1 MNMSNLYE
9 YFVNQ
14 KTVSYI
20 ASEYVDSN
28 NIDVKSQENSNKI
41 QMVVKKVLDDT
52 FQLLDKSK
60 ISKNNVNDAIE
71 KFVNVA
77 MKRLNLQPRNRNVP
91 AQVNMRMPPQH
102 SSNTRIATDDSLESR
117 TSNYMQKYREF
128 NTSVKPVDVP
138 DWLRS
143 QNTNP
148 KRVAEEQ
155 QKKMSPAQMA
165 SSTSTRKNTQIFNDS
180 EAFPSNEIEDFNGS
194 SNFSYF
200 NDTPEIT
207 SAFDDAFYNTG
218 IDPDTVNDVIND
230 SIDDRLKKVTSARN
244 EIKVAE
250 QKVDNIE
257 ELFKNDNEFK
267 KHVNMSNKNFHRT
280 ENDVEE
286 QNMNKLSLVSSVSKE
301 KYNPMQPP
309 QQQLQQQLQQQQQMQ
324 KYVQDLNTQFTN
336 KEKQY
341 QDQLQMM
348 HGKMVKYEEY
358 LKILMAKYNE
368 LKEDRDLLK
377 ERFQNPS
384 NANNAIDEKK
394 KELLRLSQEL
404 QVKIN
409 RLEHLEQL
417 EQNQANDDE

>member
-1 MNMSNLYE
+1 MNMSNLYD

-28 NIDVKSQENSNKI
+28 NIDVKSQESSNKI
-41 QMVVKKVLDDT
+41 QLVVKKVLDDT

-77 MKRLNLQPRNRNVP
+77 MKRLNLQPRSRNVP

-102 SSNTRIATDDSLESR
+102 STNTRVATDDSLENR
-117 TSNYMQKYREF
+117 KSNYMQKYREF
-128 NTSVKPVDVP
+128 NVATKPVDVP

-148 KRVAEEQ
+148 KRVSEEQ
-155 QKKMSPAQMA
+155 QKKMSPAQMI

-180 EAFPSNEIEDFNGS
+180 EAFPSNEIEDFNGT

-218 IDPDTVNDVIND
+218 IDPDSVKDAVND
-230 SIDDRLKKVTSARN
+230 SIDDRLKKATSARS
-244 EIKVAE
+244 EIKIAE
-250 QKVDNIE
+250 QKVENIE

-267 KHVNMSNKNFHRT
+267 KHLNMSNKNFHRT

-286 QNMNKLSLVSSVSKE
+286 QNINKSSIGSRE
-301 KYNPMQPP
+301 QYNQMQSHQSPP
-309 QQQLQQQLQQQQQMQ
+309 QQLQHQQMQQQQMQ
-324 KYVQDLNTQFTN
+324 KYVQELNVQFAN

-341 QDQLQMM
+341 HDQLQMM
-348 HGKMVKYEEY
+348 HGKMIKYEEY

-417 EQNQANDDE
+417 QQNQENE

>member
-20 ASEYVDSN
+20 ASEYVDTN
-28 NIDVKSQENSNKI
+28 NIDVKNQENSTKI

-77 MKRLNLQPRNRNVP
+77 MKRLNLQPRSRNVP

-102 SSNTRIATDDSLESR
+102 STNTRIATDDSLENR
-117 TSNYMQKYREF
+117 TSNYMKKYREF
-128 NTSVKPVDVP
+128 NISTKPSDVP

-148 KRVAEEQ
+148 KRIAEEQ
-155 QKKMSPAQMA
+155 QKKMSPAQMM

-180 EAFPSNEIEDFNGS
+180 EAFPSNEIEDFGGS

-218 IDPDTVNDVIND
+218 IDPDSINDIVND
-230 SIDDRLKKVTSARN
+230 SIDDRLKKVKNSRN

-280 ENDVEE
+280 TNDVEE
-286 QNMNKLSLVSSVSKE
+286 ENINKVSLVSNE
-301 KYNPMQPP
+301 KYTPIQPP

-324 KYVQDLNTQFTN
+324 KYVQDLNTQFAS

-341 QDQLQMM
+341 QDQLQIM

-417 EQNQANDDE
+417 QQTHSNE

>member
-41 QMVVKKVLDDT
+41 QLVVKKVLDDT

-102 SSNTRIATDDSLESR
+102 STNTRVATDDSLENR

-128 NTSVKPVDVP
+128 NVSTKPVDVP

-148 KRVAEEQ
+148 KRVSEEQ
-155 QKKMSPAQMA
+155 QKKMSPAQMV
-165 SSTSTRKNTQIFNDS
+165 SSTSTRKNTQVFNDS

-218 IDPDTVNDVIND
+218 IDPDSVNDAVND
-230 SIDDRLKKVTSARN
+230 SIDDRLKKATSARS

-250 QKVDNIE
+250 QKVDNID

-267 KHVNMSNKNFHRT
+267 KHLNMSNKNFHRT
-280 ENDVEE
+280 ANDVEE
-286 QNMNKLSLVSSVSKE
+286 QNINKH
-301 KYNPMQPP
+301 NPVQSHQPP
-309 QQQLQQQLQQQQQMQ
+309 QQLQHQQMQQQQMQ
-324 KYVQDLNTQFTN
+324 KYVQDLNVQFAN

-341 QDQLQMM
+341 HNQLQMM
-348 HGKMVKYEEY
+348 HEKTVKYEEY

-417 EQNQANDDE
+417 QQNQTDENE

>member
-1 MNMSNLYE
+1 MSNLYE

-20 ASEYVDSN
+20 ASEYVDTN
-28 NIDVKSQENSNKI
+28 NIDVKNQENSTKI

-77 MKRLNLQPRNRNVP
+77 MKRLNLQPRSRNVP

-102 SSNTRIATDDSLESR
+102 STNTRIATDDSLENR
-117 TSNYMQKYREF
+117 TSNYMKKYREF
-128 NTSVKPVDVP
+128 NIATKPADVP

-148 KRVAEEQ
+148 KRIAEEQ
-155 QKKMSPAQMA
+155 QKKMSPAQMM

-180 EAFPSNEIEDFNGS
+180 EAFPSNEIEDFGGS

-218 IDPDTVNDVIND
+218 IDPDSINDIVND
-230 SIDDRLKKVTSARN
+230 SIDDRLKKVKNSRN

-267 KHVNMSNKNFHRT
+267 KHVNMSNKNFHRAV
-280 ENDVEE
+280 NDVEE
-286 QNMNKLSLVSSVSKE
+286 ENINKVSLVSNE
-301 KYNPMQPP
+301 KYTPIQPP

-324 KYVQDLNTQFTN
+324 KYVQDLNTQFAS

-341 QDQLQMM
+341 QDQLQIM

-417 EQNQANDDE
+417 QQTHSNE